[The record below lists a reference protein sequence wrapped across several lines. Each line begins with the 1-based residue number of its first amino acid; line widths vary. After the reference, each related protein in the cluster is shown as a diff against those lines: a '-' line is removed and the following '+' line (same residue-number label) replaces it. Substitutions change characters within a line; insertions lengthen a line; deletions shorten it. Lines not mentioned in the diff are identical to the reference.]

1 MISIIIAT
9 YNRAA
14 YIIETLTSIANQT
27 YSAFECIIVD
37 DGSTDN
43 TDEIVQEFVNNDE
56 RFTYLQ
62 RPESVPKGANY
73 SRNYGYTLS
82 KGDYVKFFDSD
93 DVMLPHHL
101 ETSMKYLKEG
111 NYDFVVGDCINFDET
126 GLLERP
132 YEIDR
137 TTAELTAMRFADF
150 KTAWITNDLLVKR
163 KYADQIDFL
172 AGLRDQAT
180 EYQYNIKLLLL
191 TENGFLINEIL
202 THRRI
207 HDQGIVEMAKKDM
220 NIFKATIADNF
231 LETVNYFKNTDAIE
245 MNKWMLS
252 NQLLI
257 NYELAKFKVLPDKI
271 WKTTSLLVKF
281 FGIKGVFY
289 PFAIG
294 VTYLTGKGYVIM
306 KYIRS

>member
-14 YIIETLTSIANQT
+14 YIAETLSAIQNQT
-27 YSAFECIIVD
+27 YGDFECIIID
-37 DGSTDN
+37 DGSTDH

-56 RFTYLQ
+56 RFIYLQ
-62 RPESVPKGANY
+62 RPERVPKGANF

-111 NYDFVVGDCINFDET
+111 NYDFVVGDCVNFDET

-163 KYADQIDFL
+163 KYADQIEFL

-220 NIFKATIADNF
+220 NVFKATTADNF
-231 LETVNYFKNTDAIE
+231 LATVNYFKNSGAIK

-252 NQLLI
+252 SQLQI
-257 NYELAKFKVLPDKI
+257 NYELAKSKVMPEKI

-281 FGIKGVFY
+281 FGGKGILY

-294 VTYLTGKGYVIM
+294 VTYLTGKGYAIM

>member
-1 MISIIIAT
+1 MISVIIAT

-14 YIIETLTSIANQT
+14 YIAETLNSIANQT
-27 YSAFECIIVD
+27 YTDFECIIVD

-111 NYDFVVGDCINFDET
+111 NYDFVVGDCVNFDET

-281 FGIKGVFY
+281 FGIKGIFY